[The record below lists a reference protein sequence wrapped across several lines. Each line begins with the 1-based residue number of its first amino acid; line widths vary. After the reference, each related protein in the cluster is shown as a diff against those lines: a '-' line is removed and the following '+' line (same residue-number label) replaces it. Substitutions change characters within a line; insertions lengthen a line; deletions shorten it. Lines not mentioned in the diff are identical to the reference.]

1 MVATLLSLV
10 INCVSDSFVK
20 LIGGSLDYM
29 RENIDEIRVFVV
41 NLREIVSLVVSYI
54 QKSLLIKTVHNRFGN
69 LFYCKCCTIFSARNE
84 SPTI

>member
-1 MVATLLSLV
+1 VVATLLSLV

-29 RENIDEIRVFVV
+29 RENIDKIRVFVV
-41 NLREIVSLVVSYI
+41 NLREIASLIIFYT
-54 QKSLLIKTVHNRFGN
+54 QKSLLIKTNHNSYSN
-69 LFYCKCCTIFSARNE
+69 LFYSKFCTIFSAKNE

>member
-1 MVATLLSLV
+1 VVATLLSLV

-29 RENIDEIRVFVV
+29 RENIDKIRVFVV
-41 NLREIVSLVVSYI
+41 NLREIVFLIVSYK
-54 QKSLLIKTVHNRFGN
+54 QRSSLIKTVNNSFSK
-69 LFYCKCCTIFSARNE
+69 LFYCKCRTIFSARNE

>member
-1 MVATLLSLV
+1 VVATLLSLV

-29 RENIDEIRVFVV
+29 RENIDKIRALVTIV
-41 NLREIVSLVVSYI
+41 REIVSLIVFYK
-54 QKSLLIKTVHNRFGN
+54 QKSSLIKTVQNGFSN
-69 LFYCKCCTIFSARNE
+69 LFYSKCRTIFSAKNE

>member
-1 MVATLLSLV
+1 VVATLLSLV

-29 RENIDEIRVFVV
+29 RENIDKIRVFVD
-41 NLREIVSLVVSYI
+41 NLREIIFLIIFYK
-54 QKSLLIKTVHNRFGN
+54 QKSSLIKTIHNSFGN
-69 LFYCKCCTIFSARNE
+69 LFYRKCRTIFSARNE

>member
-29 RENIDEIRVFVV
+29 RENIDKIRVFVV
-41 NLREIVSLVVSYI
+41 KVREISSLIVSYI
-54 QKSLLIKTVHNRFGN
+54 QKSLLIKTVHNSYSN
-69 LFYCKCCTIFSARNE
+69 LFYGKCRTISSARNE

>member
-29 RENIDEIRVFVV
+29 RENIDKIRVLVTI
-41 NLREIVSLVVSYI
+41 LREIASLIIFYK
-54 QKSLLIKTVHNRFGN
+54 QKSLLIKTVQLELSN
-69 LFYCKCCTIFSARNE
+69 LFYCKCRTIFSAKNE

>member
-1 MVATLLSLV
+1 VVATLLSLV

-54 QKSLLIKTVHNRFGN
+54 QKSLLIKTVHNSFGN
-69 LFYCKCCTIFSARNE
+69 LFYCEYCTIFSARNE

>member
-29 RENIDEIRVFVV
+29 RENIDKIRVFVV
-41 NLREIVSLVVSYI
+41 NLREIVFLIVSYK
-54 QKSLLIKTVHNRFGN
+54 QRSSLIKTVHNSLSN
-69 LFYCKCCTIFSARNE
+69 LFYCKCRTIFSARNE

>member
-29 RENIDEIRVFVV
+29 RENIDKIRVFVV
-41 NLREIVSLVVSYI
+41 NLREIVFLIVSYK
-54 QKSLLIKTVHNRFGN
+54 QRSSLIKTVHNSFSN
-69 LFYCKCCTIFSARNE
+69 LFYGKCRTISSARNE

>member
-29 RENIDEIRVFVV
+29 RENIDKIRVFVV
-41 NLREIVSLVVSYI
+41 NLREIVFLIVSYK
-54 QKSLLIKTVHNRFGN
+54 QRSSLIKTVHNSFSN

>member
-1 MVATLLSLV
+1 VVATLLSLV

-29 RENIDEIRVFVV
+29 RENIDKIKVFAV
-41 NLREIVSLVVSYI
+41 NLREIVSLIISYI
-54 QKSLLIKTVHNRFGN
+54 QKSLLIKTNHNSYSN
-69 LFYCKCCTIFSARNE
+69 LFYCKFSTIFSARNE

>member
-1 MVATLLSLV
+1 VVATLLSLV

-29 RENIDEIRVFVV
+29 RENIDKIKVFAV
-41 NLREIVSLVVSYI
+41 NLREIIFLIIFYK
-54 QKSLLIKTVHNRFGN
+54 QKSSLIKTVHNSFGN
-69 LFYCKCCTIFSARNE
+69 LFYCKYCTIFSARNE

>member
-1 MVATLLSLV
+1 VVATLLSLV

-29 RENIDEIRVFVV
+29 RENIDKIRVFVV

-54 QKSLLIKTVHNRFGN
+54 QKSLLIKTVHNSFSN
-69 LFYCKCCTIFSARNE
+69 LFYCKCRTIFSAKNE